1 MTQALAVE
9 GMVSERSAPED
20 LVAGNVYD
28 KYHTGNPIARHLM
41 NGFMS
46 AFDRLL
52 RVEDGESLLEVGCG
66 EGYLMSRISQAFPG
80 SDCTGCDLS
89 FEIVDLAHRRG
100 CPEVPFLQASVYEL
114 PWADDSW
121 DVVVACE
128 VLEHLEYPG
137 QALKELKRVCRR
149 ACLVSVP
156 REPAWSLANLARL
169 KYLTRLGNTP
179 GHVQRFSTTRFTDL
193 VGEYFTVEQVL
204 QPFPWTMIWSSK

>member
-1 MTQALAVE
+1 MAQALGIE
-9 GMVSERSAPED
+9 EMVSERLAPAD

-28 KYHTGNPIARHLM
+28 KYHTGNPIARRLM

-52 RVEDGESLLEVGCG
+52 EIGERESLLEVGCG
-66 EGYLMSRISQAFPG
+66 EGYLMSRISEAFPL
-80 SDCTGCDLS
+80 SHRVGCDLS
-89 FEIVDLAHRRG
+89 FEIVELAHNQG

-114 PWADDSW
+114 PWPDESW

-128 VLEHLEYPG
+128 VLEHLEYPE
-137 QALKELKRVCRR
+137 QALKEMRRVCRR

-156 REPAWSLANLARL
+156 REPVWRLANLARM

-179 GHVQRFSTTRFTDL
+179 GHVQRFSTAAFTDL
-193 VGEYFTVEQVL
+193 VGRHFSVEQVL
-204 QPFPWTMIWSSK
+204 QPFPWTMIWSVK